1 MGLIWHTTK
10 AAQEPT
16 RIEFAAKV
24 TATTKG
30 SLPHNGTLCG
40 GKEVEKA
47 ERQRELSINL

>member
-1 MGLIWHTTK
+1 MGLIGRTTK

-40 GKEVEKA
+40 GKGRGEG
-47 ERQRELSINL
+47 RETARAVH